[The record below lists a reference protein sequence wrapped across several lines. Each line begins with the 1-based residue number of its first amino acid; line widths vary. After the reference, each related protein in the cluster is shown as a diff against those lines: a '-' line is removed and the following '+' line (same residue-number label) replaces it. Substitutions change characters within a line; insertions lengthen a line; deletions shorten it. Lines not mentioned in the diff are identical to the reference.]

1 MPSLSNYVNQLTCCE
16 VGVKWSN
23 SKNLSPPSFFVR
35 PNAFMIPPSVTTSS
49 SCCWLVTQ
57 GWASRA
63 CCSGTYE
70 PLILCHTASGST
82 TLMST
87 NIRITTPITPFL
99 LKKPTHVGLVT
110 TQWGLRH
117 VMRISKNLHTTTTW
131 CDSNT
136 SLRWKWKSDSP
147 VKDWVKF
154 WELRWYSCLRFR
166 LWS

>member
-1 MPSLSNYVNQLTCCE
+1 MWISWPAVRWELNGPIPRTFLLPPPSLCAQMHS
-16 VGVKWSN
+16 WF
-23 SKNLSPPSFFVR
+23 PPQWLPLQAAVDWWLR
-35 PNAFMIPPSVTTSS
+35 GGQIVPAAQVT
-49 SCCWLVTQ
+49 
-57 GWASRA
+57 
-63 CCSGTYE
+63 TYE

-87 NIRITTPITPFL
+87 NIRITTPITPFSL
-99 LKKPTHVGLVT
+99 KKKPTHVGLVT

-117 VMRISKNLHTTTTW
+117 VMRISKILHTTTTW